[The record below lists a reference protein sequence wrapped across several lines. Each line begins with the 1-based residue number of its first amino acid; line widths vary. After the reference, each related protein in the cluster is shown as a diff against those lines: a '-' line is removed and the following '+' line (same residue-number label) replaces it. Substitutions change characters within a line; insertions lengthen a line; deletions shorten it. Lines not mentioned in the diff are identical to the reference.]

1 MSKSFRSRALCV
13 VAAGLVAAVP
23 VFGQGVPMEGPL
35 PTTALVMV
43 QSKSGAPLDPAM
55 LKLQVDKQVVPITSV
70 RAVPATQIAILI
82 DDGLR
87 FTFSNQLNDFADFI
101 NALPPGTKVLVGYMR
116 NGVVDGMRTFSANH
130 QAVAAQLRIPISVA
144 GVDGS
149 PYFTLSEFVKHWPS
163 NEPGA
168 RFVLLITNGIDPYNG
183 RPSVMNQDSPYVQTA
198 QEDAER
204 EGVAVYSIYYPQSF
218 PRGARGS
225 FSGQSY
231 LAQVGEAT
239 GASSFNIGT
248 ITPPSLTP
256 YLNEF
261 DKAVASTYMIS
272 FDLNSARVKR
282 DTLIHIKVS
291 SSQPGVKVRAPEN
304 VHPGVDL
311 R

>member
-1 MSKSFRSRALCV
+1 
-13 VAAGLVAAVP
+13 
-23 VFGQGVPMEGPL
+23 
-35 PTTALVMV
+35 
-43 QSKSGAPLDPAM
+43 
-55 LKLQVDKQVVPITSV
+55 
-70 RAVPATQIAILI
+70 
-82 DDGLR
+82 
-87 FTFSNQLNDFADFI
+87 
-101 NALPPGTKVLVGYMR
+101 
-116 NGVVDGMRTFSANH
+116 
-130 QAVAAQLRIPISVA
+130 
-144 GVDGS
+144 
-149 PYFTLSEFVKHWPS
+149 
-163 NEPGA
+163 
-168 RFVLLITNGIDPYNG
+168 
-183 RPSVMNQDSPYVQTA
+183 
-198 QEDAER
+198 
-204 EGVAVYSIYYPQSF
+204 VYSIYYPQSF